1 MLLTG
6 LVTLA
11 AIALYFVM
19 GLRVAIARGRYDVK
33 APAVTG
39 HAIFERHYRVHLNT
53 LEWMP
58 LFLAPL
64 WLFAFHVSDRYAALI
79 GLAWIAGRALYMVSY
94 VRDPASRGVGFSIQ
108 MVACAVLFV
117 GSLVG
122 IVVRMI

>member
-1 MLLTG
+1 MLFTG

-11 AIALYFVM
+11 ALALYFAM
-19 GLRVAIARGRYDVK
+19 GLRVAMARSRYDVK

-39 HAIFERHYRVHLNT
+39 HEMFERHYRVHLNT

-58 LFLAPL
+58 LFLASL

-79 GLAWIAGRALYMVSY
+79 GLAWILGRLLYMLSY
-94 VRDPASRGVGFSIQ
+94 VRDPDSRGAGFSIQ

-117 GSLVG
+117 GSLIG
-122 IVVRMI
+122 IVLKMI